1 MNYLMFETDIFSR
14 TFYLSLGVIFIFL
27 TFWWFFSI
35 IGLVE
40 PFLKSAIQLTGGGFK
55 NKGRIPPFYN
65 KQEIGGVYKGR
76 EVFIGIVYSGFRN
89 EFLPLPHIQMCLK
102 ETVGYNISRLPDYA
116 VIEKNFLIYK
126 VRMPILWGVFDRN
139 FPQIFSHENLRIA
152 LDRLLAI
159 AEDLER
165 GRTPKE
171 LFKQS
176 PR

>member
-1 MNYLMFETDIFSR
+1 
-14 TFYLSLGVIFIFL
+14 
-27 TFWWFFSI
+27 
-35 IGLVE
+35 
-40 PFLKSAIQLTGGGFK
+40 
-55 NKGRIPPFYN
+55 
-65 KQEIGGVYKGR
+65 
-76 EVFIGIVYSGFRN
+76 
-89 EFLPLPHIQMCLK
+89 
-102 ETVGYNISRLPDYA
+102 
-116 VIEKNFLIYK
+116 